1 MCEAGLGKYYVQFW
15 NSLKTVLKA
24 FKNCFVSAKT
34 KRSGRRGH
42 GLQTRDQRRSTKFRE
57 TENGVW

>member
-1 MCEAGLGKYYVQFW
+1 
-15 NSLKTVLKA
+15 LKA

-57 TENGVW
+57 TENGV